1 MTMIHTSTPANQLI
15 TKEDLHEFKINL
27 LSEIKQILGH
37 SPETRKWL
45 RSSEVRKLMN
55 ISAGTLHSLRV
66 NGTLT
71 YTKVGN
77 ILYYNTN
84 EIQKLLSNSH
94 SLDLE
99 YRTVTSKQT
108 GYELHQTPYKFFLQD
123 RSRKLHYA
131 NTYKLIHCY
140 FSMLERA
147 TI

>member
-1 MTMIHTSTPANQLI
+1 MTTIHTSTPANQLI

-55 ISAGTLHSLRV
+55 ISAGTLQSLRV

-84 EIQKLLSNSH
+84 EIQKLLSNSN
-94 SLDLE
+94 SLDL
-99 YRTVTSKQT
+99 
-108 GYELHQTPYKFFLQD
+108 
-123 RSRKLHYA
+123 
-131 NTYKLIHCY
+131 
-140 FSMLERA
+140 
-147 TI
+147 